1 MLYDIMKA
9 SSQNFISIFRTATLG
24 CYYSLTSGY
33 LTTFNPKIAVLY
45 FHTAGVDCI
54 ELKPKMEF
62 KRLRSKVNNQI
73 HATCVTSRRGQSCP
87 NGSI

>member
-1 MLYDIMKA
+1 MVLYSKNILRAAVLGK
-9 SSQNFISIFRTATLG
+9 NFLPNEKKFL
-24 CYYSLTSGY
+24 
-33 LTTFNPKIAVLY
+33 FVKPDIAVLS